1 VHRTTECFWRC
12 FENLPEPV
20 QKISKKNFELLKND
34 PSHTS
39 LHFKKVGTF
48 WSIRAGMNYRSF
60 FRAGTNG
67 CISFWSIRA
76 GMNYRGLAVEDG
88 SDFIWI
94 WIGTY
99 DEYERMIKEE
109 G

>member
-1 VHRTTECFWRC
+1 
-12 FENLPEPV
+12 
-20 QKISKKNFELLKND
+20 
-34 PSHTS
+34 
-39 LHFKKVGTF
+39 
-48 WSIRAGMNYRSF
+48 MNYRSF

>member
-1 VHRTTECFWRC
+1 MHRTTECFWRC

-48 WSIRAGMNYRSF
+48 WSIRAGMNYR
-60 FRAGTNG
+60 
-67 CISFWSIRA
+67 
-76 GMNYRGLAVEDG
+76 GLAVEDG